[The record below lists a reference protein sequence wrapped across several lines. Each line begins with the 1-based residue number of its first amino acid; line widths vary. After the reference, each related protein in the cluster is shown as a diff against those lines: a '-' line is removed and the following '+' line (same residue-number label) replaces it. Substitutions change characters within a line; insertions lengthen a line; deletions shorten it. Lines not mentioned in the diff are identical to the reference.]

1 MSDFA
6 KSKRCQELF
15 NEMLERFQLSAR
27 LICQASGVSEVMVS
41 RFRNGNVDLGSS
53 KLVALIQSLPPEAKD
68 WYLSQLFGSA
78 PKETLRSL
86 IDSASTKEKGE
97 ILIMIA
103 MSLQDD
109 DTKATEPTQLIS
121 TL

>member
-15 NEMLERFQLSAR
+15 NQMLERFQLNAR

-53 KLVALIQSLPPEAKD
+53 KFVALIQSLPPEAKD
-68 WYLSQLFGSA
+68 WYLSQLFGSV
-78 PKETLRSL
+78 PRETVRSL
-86 IDSASTKEKGE
+86 IESASTKEKGE

-103 MSLQDD
+103 MSMQDD
-109 DTKATEPTQLIS
+109 DTEATVPTQFIP

>member
-15 NEMLERFQLSAR
+15 NQMLERFQLNAR

-53 KLVALIQSLPPEAKD
+53 KFVALIQSLPPEAKD
-68 WYLSQLFGSA
+68 WYLSQLFGSV
-78 PKETLRSL
+78 PRETVRSL
-86 IDSASTKEKGE
+86 IESASPKEKGE

-103 MSLQDD
+103 MSMQDD
-109 DTKATEPTQLIS
+109 DTEATVPTQLIP